1 MDGIRWDGTATLLLD
16 GKVLVAGGRS
26 DDGRDALASAE
37 LYDPSNG
44 SWAATASMVTPRQ
57 DHTATL
63 LDDGRVLVAGGG
75 VSGRPDDGKSA
86 QLYDP

>member
-1 MDGIRWDGTATLLLD
+1 
-16 GKVLVAGGRS
+16 
-26 DDGRDALASAE
+26 
-37 LYDPSNG
+37 
-44 SWAATASMVTPRQ
+44 MVTPRQ